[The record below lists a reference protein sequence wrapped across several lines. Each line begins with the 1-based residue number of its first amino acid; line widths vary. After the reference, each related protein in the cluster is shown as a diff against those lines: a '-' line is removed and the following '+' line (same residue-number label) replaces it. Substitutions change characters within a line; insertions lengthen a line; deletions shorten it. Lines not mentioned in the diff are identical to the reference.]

1 MRNDWEDEE
10 NGDDGQEDMSC
21 WIEACD
27 PGKQYQ
33 VVITISSS
41 GTSPLARIEHSYRS
55 GAIGLPAS
63 MLKEYGSGSVDGIDA
78 SAYATRLQLDYL
90 LNYKEL
96 AKQQGFPPSDYTPG
110 KYLSAAEILSASL
123 VDHITTIHERL
134 ESE

>member
-1 MRNDWEDEE
+1 MQRDWDDEE
-10 NGDDGQEDMSC
+10 DQNSGPEDMSG
-21 WIEACD
+21 WVEACD

-33 VVITISSS
+33 IVITISSS

-63 MLKEYGSGSVDGIDA
+63 MLKEYASGSIDGIDV